1 MISTD
6 VISQLFIVVGVL
18 VAMVNIITEVTKKLH
33 KFKGAGTINLFVTLT
48 SIILTMIT
56 FVAYWQIK
64 GFQFTWYLYVVFLIV
79 GFMVAYAAMF
89 GFDKLISYF
98 KNIKGE

>member
-1 MISTD
+1 MINTEI
-6 VISQLFIVVGVL
+6 ISQLFIIIGVL
-18 VAMVNIITEVTKKLH
+18 VALVNIITEVAKKLYN
-33 KFKGAGTINLFVTLT
+33 FKEAGAINIFVTIISILLT
-48 SIILTMIT
+48 CIT

-64 GFQFTWYLYVVFLIV
+64 SLPFTWYLYVAFVII

-89 GFDKLISYF
+89 GFDKLIAYF